1 MLVCRVLPAAALVRA
16 SFWRISAF
24 SRLDFPTFERPTNAN
39 CGMSSR
45 STPSRGPA
53 TDALV
58 TKVFTGV
65 SLSRVRAD
73 FWNLGARYN
82 DCSSAYPPDDVSSSS
97 RERRNA
103 CLKNNSLEST
113 SGSTSSTSDSLRST
127 NDFGQVEDTLE
138 RLDTGQ
144 GKMSDR
150 IEALDQHMHVLH
162 EDVIARIAATREYTG
177 PTRAE
182 FAELKEMLGRRLDPL
197 EATVRLHSR
206 EIDKLKR
213 GRR

>member
-1 MLVCRVLPAAALVRA
+1 
-16 SFWRISAF
+16 
-24 SRLDFPTFERPTNAN
+24 LDQVDQR
-39 CGMSSR
+39 
-45 STPSRGPA
+45 
-53 TDALV
+53 
-58 TKVFTGV
+58 
-65 SLSRVRAD
+65 
-73 FWNLGARYN
+73 
-82 DCSSAYPPDDVSSSS
+82 
-97 RERRNA
+97 
-103 CLKNNSLEST
+103 
-113 SGSTSSTSDSLRST
+113 
-127 NDFGQVEDTLE
+127 FGQVKE
-138 RLDTGQ
+138 RLDRLETGQ

>member
-1 MLVCRVLPAAALVRA
+1 MYRRRPANGERV
-16 SFWRISAF
+16 SKEQFGRIDERF
-24 SRLDFPTFERPTNAN
+24 NELDQRFEQVDRRFDRVDQRLD
-39 CGMSSR
+39 
-45 STPSRGPA
+45 
-53 TDALV
+53 
-58 TKVFTGV
+58 
-65 SLSRVRAD
+65 RVDQR
-73 FWNLGARYN
+73 
-82 DCSSAYPPDDVSSSS
+82 
-97 RERRNA
+97 
-103 CLKNNSLEST
+103 
-113 SGSTSSTSDSLRST
+113 
-127 NDFGQVEDTLE
+127 FGQVKE
-138 RLDTGQ
+138 RLDRLETGQ